1 MVEKTTEVTAA
12 DVRAIQELHQSNP
25 HVSAVTIRD
34 QLGLKL
40 DPVVVVR
47 VIEGDF
53 NHLLV
58 EK

>member
-1 MVEKTTEVTAA
+1 MVEKSTEVTAE
-12 DVRAIQELHQSNP
+12 DVRAIQELHQRNP
-25 HVSAVTIRD
+25 HVSAATIGD

>member
-1 MVEKTTEVTAA
+1 MVEKSTEVTAE
-12 DVRAIQELHQSNP
+12 DVRAIQALHQRNP
-25 HVSAVTIRD
+25 HLSAATIGD

>member
-1 MVEKTTEVTAA
+1 MAEKTTEVTAA
-12 DVRAIQELHQSNP
+12 DVRAIQALHQRNP
-25 HVSAVTIRD
+25 HVSAATIRD

>member
-1 MVEKTTEVTAA
+1 MVEKTTEITVE
-12 DVRAIQELHQSNP
+12 DVHAIQELHQRNP
-25 HVSAVTIRD
+25 HVSAATIGD